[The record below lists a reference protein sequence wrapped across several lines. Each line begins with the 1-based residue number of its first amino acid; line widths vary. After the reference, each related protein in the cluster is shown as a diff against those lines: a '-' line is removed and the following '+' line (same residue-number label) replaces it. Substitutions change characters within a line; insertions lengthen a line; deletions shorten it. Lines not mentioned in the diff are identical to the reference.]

1 MFSGMRSTDVVS
13 PAAYFAQASNDIMRA
28 SLDTGSDITDV
39 ARANDNAAAKL
50 SKQQLLND
58 TAKTLVDN
66 KIAFNK
72 KVGKIGDRIG
82 GQIDKINNS
91 TKRMAGF
98 TSLLGTLGTF
108 GVMNQQNIIRKE
120 ERAADQIARK
130 AESDAL
136 KNIMQQTTDNPVLKR
151 IEEMMKDNSNKIDE
165 YRKQLDSMPNIS
177 NPTNSLPSSNQQA
190 MIPGSKQVSLTPN
203 TLSKEE
209 VKQYALDAG
218 FTPDQAF
225 MVTGISG
232 GESRRDPTNSTK
244 RSGLFART
252 GEDSV
257 GLMQINWGYHKGRGW
272 LQNLGI
278 TSREQLFDPATN
290 MKAAK
295 FLFDQKGTFDD
306 WTVYNTGEYKDWL

>member
-151 IEEMMKDNSNKIDE
+151 IEEMMKDN
-165 YRKQLDSMPNIS
+165 
-177 NPTNSLPSSNQQA
+177 
-190 MIPGSKQVSLTPN
+190 
-203 TLSKEE
+203 
-209 VKQYALDAG
+209 
-218 FTPDQAF
+218 
-225 MVTGISG
+225 
-232 GESRRDPTNSTK
+232 
-244 RSGLFART
+244 
-252 GEDSV
+252 
-257 GLMQINWGYHKGRGW
+257 
-272 LQNLGI
+272 
-278 TSREQLFDPATN
+278 
-290 MKAAK
+290 
-295 FLFDQKGTFDD
+295 
-306 WTVYNTGEYKDWL
+306 